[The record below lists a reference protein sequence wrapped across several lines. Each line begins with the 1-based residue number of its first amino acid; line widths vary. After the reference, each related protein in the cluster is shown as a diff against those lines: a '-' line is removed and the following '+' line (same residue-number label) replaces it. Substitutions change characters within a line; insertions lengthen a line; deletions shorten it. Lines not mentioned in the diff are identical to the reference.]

1 MNSIGNL
8 TRGMCVVDRRGSLE
22 AGSNRAEH
30 GEIQEVEM
38 TGLEGAQVVVQTPG
52 SEALAEMML
61 QRIWGRQGRL

>member
-1 MNSIGNL
+1 
-8 TRGMCVVDRRGSLE
+8 MCVVDRRGSLE

-30 GEIQEVEM
+30 GEIQEVAM

-61 QRIWGRQGRL
+61 QRIWGR